1 MEKGTTLIEL
11 VIVVLVIGILASV
24 TIPVAKTAVVRTQEI
39 ELKRNL
45 RTIREAIDK
54 YKDNYDKGVYK
65 DAVQVDATGYPL
77 SLNDLVKRRVLRRIP
92 LDPFN
97 DEADPMKCWG
107 VKSSTD
113 ERNSTMTNG
122 RDVYDIYSKCEGVAI
137 DGTKYKE
144 W

>member
-11 VIVVLVIGILASV
+11 VVVILVVGILASV

-54 YKDNYDKGVYK
+54 YKDNFDKGLYK
-65 DAVQVDATGYPL
+65 DNVQVDSTGYPVTFDEL
-77 SLNDLVKRRVLRRIP
+77 IKKRVLRRIP
-92 LDPFN
+92 LDPFST
-97 DEADPMKCWG
+97 ETEPKKCWG
-107 VKSSTD
+107 LKSSTD
-113 ERNSTMTNG
+113 EKGSSMTNG
-122 RDVYDIYSKCEGVAI
+122 RDLYDVYSKSEGVAI
-137 DGTKYKE
+137 DGTKYKD